1 MSKPVKRFLAV
12 PLLGLMVSLSGCDR
26 PSNQSTVTLW
36 HPWGGAELSALK
48 EAIAQYQTSHP
59 GTEVVALQVPSDKL
73 QDKYLRSTAANGGP
87 DLVVGF
93 TDWVGK
99 FAQSE
104 VIAPLDG
111 QVPKALSDRY
121 VPVALSALRY
131 QGKLYALPESMETLA
146 LYYNKDLV
154 HGKPPETLEE
164 LFIQANSRDYWSG
177 DYYLAYNTQFFFT
190 AGYLFGMGGT
200 LLQPDGTVRL
210 DTPGAQNWM
219 KLIKDL
225 KTHPYIAAKSD
236 YGRADSLFRDGKA
249 AMTING
255 PWALGDYQKVFG
267 DKLGVATLPMVEDKV
282 PAVPFVG
289 VKCLMFNPNSTP
301 PARARAMEFASF
313 MASPEVVSRFE
324 REAGHIPAVRDVQI
338 PDGDKLQAF
347 AEQAR
352 WGTPMPPNPEMKEVW
367 APMDQAIEKVMTDS
381 APAAQAIS
389 EAQRVI
395 SAKIEAVRNQ

>member
-1 MSKPVKRFLAV
+1 MFSQAKRFLAV
-12 PLLGLMVSLSGCDR
+12 PLLGVMLSLTGCDQ
-26 PSNQSTVTLW
+26 PSAQSTVTLW

-48 EAIAQYQTSHP
+48 KAIARYQKGHP

-104 VIAPLDG
+104 VIAPLDAV
-111 QVPKALSDRY
+111 VPKELTDRY
-121 VPVALSALRY
+121 VPVALAALRY
-131 QGKLYALPESMETLA
+131 DGKLYALPESMETLA

-154 HGKPPETLEE
+154 QKPPSTIQE
-164 LFIQANSRDYWSG
+164 LFVQANSRDYWKG
-177 DYYLAYNTQFFFT
+177 DYFLAYNTQFFFT
-190 AGYLFGMGGT
+190 AGYLFGMGGS

-210 DTPGAQNWM
+210 DTPGAQSWM
-219 KLIKDL
+219 KFIKDL
-225 KTHPYIAAKSD
+225 KAHPYIAAKSD

-249 AMTING
+249 AMTVNG
-255 PWALGDYQKVFG
+255 PWALGDYQKVLG

-289 VKCLMFNPNSTP
+289 IKCLMFNPNSSD
-301 PARARAMEFASF
+301 PARKRAVEFASF
-313 MASPEVVSRFE
+313 MASAETALLFE
-324 REAGHIPAVRDVQI
+324 QEAGHIPAVRDVQI
-338 PDGDKLQAF
+338 PEGDLLQAF

-367 APMDQAIEKVMTDS
+367 APMDQAIEKVMTDT
-381 APAAQAIS
+381 APAS
-389 EAQRVI
+389 EAIRDAQKII

>member
-1 MSKPVKRFLAV
+1 MFRPAKRFLVV
-12 PLLGLMVSLSGCDR
+12 PLVGVLVSLAGCDG
-26 PSNQSTVTLW
+26 PSHQATVTLW

-48 EAIAQYQTSHP
+48 KAIGQYRKDHP
-59 GTEVVALQVPSDKL
+59 GVEVVALQVPSDKL

-111 QVPKALSDRY
+111 QVPQALTDRY
-121 VPVALSALRY
+121 LPVALSALRY

-146 LYYNKDLV
+146 LYYNKSLV
-154 HGKPPETLEE
+154 HGAPPATLQQ
-164 LFIQANSRDYWSG
+164 LFVQANSRDYWDG

-200 LLQPDGTVRL
+200 LLRPDGTVKL
-210 DTPGAQNWM
+210 DTPAARNWT
-219 KLIKDL
+219 KLLKDL

-249 AMTING
+249 AMTVNG
-255 PWALGDYQKVFG
+255 PWALGDYQKVLG
-267 DKLGVATLPMVEDKV
+267 DKLGVTTLPMVEDKV

-289 VKCLMFNPNSTP
+289 IKCLMFNPNSKAP
-301 PARARAMEFASF
+301 ERQRAVDFATF
-313 MASPEVVSRFE
+313 MASPEVALMFE
-324 REAGHIPAVRDVQI
+324 QEAGHIPAVRDVRI
-338 PDGDKLQAF
+338 PAGDKLQAF

-367 APMDQAIEKVMTDS
+367 APMDQAIEKVMTDA
-381 APAAQAIS
+381 APGPRAIA
-389 EAQRVI
+389 EAQRII